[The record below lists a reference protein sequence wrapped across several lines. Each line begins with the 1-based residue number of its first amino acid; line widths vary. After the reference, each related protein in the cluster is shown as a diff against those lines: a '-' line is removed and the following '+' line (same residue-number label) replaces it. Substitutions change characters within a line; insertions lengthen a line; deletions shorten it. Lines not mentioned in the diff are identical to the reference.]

1 MGIPNLKFILRF
13 LCCLLLT
20 SFAASAEN
28 GTPAASDE
36 SRLLANIRQL
46 TFEGKRAGEGYF
58 NADGTKLT
66 FQSER
71 DADNPFYQ
79 IFLMDLET
87 GDVSRISPGS
97 GKTTCSWIH
106 PTLEKVLYASTHGDP
121 QSKKLQQDELDFRAS
136 GQTRRYA
143 WDYDEHFEI
152 YVSDFD
158 GKVLEQLTDERGY
171 DAEGSYSPD
180 GKLIAFASNR
190 RAYSEPMSE
199 EDAAIFKNDPA
210 YMTDIYLMN
219 ADGSNVRQLTDVKG
233 YDGGPFFSP
242 DGKRITWRRFAP
254 NGATAEVYTMNL
266 DGSDQRQLTR
276 VGAMSWAPYYHP
288 SGDYLIF
295 TNNSLGFA
303 NFELFMVDAQGKRDP
318 VRVTFT
324 DGFDGLPVFSPDG
337 TKLAWTTN
345 RTPGGASQIF
355 IADWNDAEARG
366 LLELDRVAATEEI
379 TLENAPDFASTA
391 AAIRAGDIRHHVE
404 YLASDYMEGRMT
416 GTIGE
421 RRATEYAAEVFE
433 AIGLEHAG
441 DNGTYFQAF
450 EFTAGVSLGDGNK
463 LELTGATGG
472 ELKAGEDWQPVAFS
486 MTGDIPASE
495 IVFAGYGIQAPE
507 KDGQPEYDSFVHLDV
522 KDKWV
527 MMFRYMPEDISPELR
542 QHLNAHSSLRFKA
555 MTVRDLGARGMIVVS
570 GPNATVE
577 EELVPMVFDTSLGG
591 TSVAAISVTNE
602 VAQSILSKAEK
613 DLKSLQDEIDSGGMA
628 MGFAIPDV
636 KLAATIDIEQ
646 EKRIGRNA
654 LARLNAGDAPDD
666 DALVIGAHIDHL
678 GIGRSNVSLARDDE
692 KEGTHY
698 GADDNA
704 SGTAGVFEIAQYL
717 IDQKRAGK
725 LDMQRDI
732 IFAAWSGE
740 ELGTL
745 GSNHFIK
752 TYTDKKE
759 TESLQPEIAAY
770 LNMDM
775 IGRLDKQL
783 VLQGVAS
790 SSIWPG
796 EIERRNAPVGLSIT
810 AQNDTY
816 VPTDATQFYIRGV
829 PFLNAFTGAHEDYHR
844 PSDTPDKVNYDGA
857 EKVARFMSLVAR
869 SLVTADAQPD
879 YKEVEA
885 PQMPVGGMRAYLGT
899 IPDYATE
906 VKGVKLS
913 GVTKG
918 APAETAGL
926 QQGDIIVELAGRK
939 IENIYDY
946 TYALEAVK
954 PNVEIGVVIE
964 RAGKR
969 VELKITPG
977 SRD

>member
-1 MGIPNLKFILRF
+1 MNLLLRY
-13 LCCLLLT
+13 LCCLLFIALP
-20 SFAASAEN
+20 AYAEN
-28 GTPAASDE
+28 GSGPAPDE
-36 SRLLANIRQL
+36 SRLLTNIRQL

-87 GDVSRISPGS
+87 GDVSRVSPGY

-106 PTLEKVLYASTHGDP
+106 PAAEKVLYASTHGDP

-152 YVSDFD
+152 YVSDFN
-158 GKVLEQLTDERGY
+158 GNVLEQLTKTRGY

-199 EDAAIFKNDPA
+199 EDAGYFKNDPA
-210 YMTDIYLMN
+210 YMTDIYVMDSN
-219 ADGSNVRQLTDVKG
+219 GSNVRQLTDVKG

-254 NGATAEVYTMNL
+254 NGATAEVYTMNI

-355 IADWNDAEARG
+355 IADWNDAEARR
-366 LLELDRVAATEEI
+366 LLDVDRAAATEKI
-379 TLENAPDFASTA
+379 TLESAPDFASTA
-391 AAIRAGDIRHHVE
+391 AAIRAQDIRQHVE
-404 YLASDYMEGRMT
+404 YLASDYMEGRLT

-421 RRATEYAAEVFE
+421 RRATEYAAAVFG
-433 AIGLEHAG
+433 AIGLAPAG
-441 DNGTYFQAF
+441 VNATYFQDF
-450 EFTAGVSLGDGNK
+450 EFTAGVSLGGSNK
-463 LELTGATGG
+463 LELTGASGADLNPG
-472 ELKAGEDWQPVAFS
+472 NDWQPIAFS
-486 MTGDIPASE
+486 MTGYIPASE
-495 IVFAGYGIQAPE
+495 IAFAGYGIQAPE

-522 KDKWV
+522 TDKWV
-527 MMFRYMPEDISPELR
+527 MMFRYMPEDITPEMR

-555 MTVRDLGARGMIVVS
+555 MTIRDLGARGMIVVS
-570 GPNATVE
+570 GPNATVDE
-577 EELVPMVFDTSLGG
+577 QLVPMVFDTSLGG
-591 TSVAAISVTNE
+591 TSVAAISVTND
-602 VAQSILSKAEK
+602 VAQAMLKSADK
-613 DLKSLQDEIDSGGMA
+613 DLKALQDSLDSGEMA
-628 MGFAIPDV
+628 MGFAVPGV
-636 KLAATIDIEQ
+636 KLSATIDIEQ
-646 EKRIGRNA
+646 EKRIGRNV
-654 LARLNAGDAPDD
+654 LARLNAGDAPGPEV
-666 DALVIGAHIDHL
+666 LVVGAHIDHL

-692 KEGTHY
+692 KEGIHH

-704 SGTAGVFEIAQYL
+704 SGTAGLFEIAQYL
-717 IDQKRAGK
+717 VDQKREGK
-725 LDMQRDI
+725 LDMKRDI
-732 IFAAWSGE
+732 IFASWSGE

-752 TYTDKKE
+752 TYSGKKE
-759 TESLQPEIAAY
+759 TEPLQPEIAAY

-796 EIERRNAPVGLSIT
+796 EIERRNAPVGLSIN

-844 PSDTPDKVNYDGA
+844 PSDTADKVNYDGA
-857 EKVARFMSLVAR
+857 EKVAKFMGLVAR
-869 SLVTADAQPD
+869 SLVTAGAQPD

-885 PQMPVGGMRAYLGT
+885 PQMPAGGMRAYLGT
-899 IPDYATE
+899 IPDYAEE

-918 APAETAGL
+918 APAEVSGL

-954 PNVEIGVVIE
+954 PNVEIGIVVE
-964 RAGKR
+964 RAGER
-969 VELKITPG
+969 IELKITPG